1 MGCSHSSGTKEI
13 NTNFGATGL
22 HVGRDGDVDLTSRS
36 LDFLLPKYI
45 DLIRRDKLHTARR
58 LHLSEN
64 RLYNLGKELTLLP
77 DIEELYIDGNRFDR
91 VPAVLGS
98 MENLRLINASMNPLG
113 QQARALDV
121 LPRMEKLTNVILRDC
136 SLCVIPDSLL
146 RCPFL
151 KELDL
156 SHNLNMQFSGVEF
169 STLPSL
175 QILRIANCGI
185 RGEIPTGVRGITTLA
200 TLDISENF
208 FNFDDLDFFGPNL
221 PLTLTELHLRGM
233 HLVAVPQVVVQ
244 LRKLSYLD
252 LAENALETL
261 DVLAG
266 RLVRKLGPSNAF
278 FGSAPNLVAEA
289 NEDIVSVVSHG
300 STRIG
305 MSQLS
310 RAGRIAN
317 VPQPI
322 PLKRLSLRACDLRT
336 LPKYFHKLTNLV
348 DIDLSENE
356 QLNDPNM
363 TLFSLSNLQEVNIV
377 GCPFAEN
384 RNLAHNEWF
393 DIARLYK
400 LHTINWEVWKGV
412 HNMNPYRTKVPFEI
426 CGLQL
431 QYINGIKLRPK
442 LFVGDAVQT
451 IINLLLDGYLKVD
464 LALDDGLVYSYAEA
478 TRALNPLESFF
489 FDSSKDDEKHVTG
502 NTQRGRSKM
511 RGNTCFEN
519 GKRSSSPSSSSSSWN
534 KKVRREALQI
544 AISRYIFFLT
554 MQAANYDAVIVP
566 PADVMAIHYAQMTQD
581 PISYRRDCEAIC
593 GQVLNC
599 NYNLFFLEQ
608 KVRPQAVKEAL
619 VGSRRVW
626 NMIVHTTQKDL
637 FWLRYE
643 FWERR
648 EKDFVE
654 KISSPRNDKANRN
667 GENNNTFAA
676 DDAKAPTS
684 PSSPSPKTRSPK
696 TPSQQTPP
704 PPAAFAAVKVPCA
717 PPCNGADL
725 GNLSNVDAVG
735 DLCSVLDFSITAHF
749 TEQGTD
755 RFVASLVRFFSVNK
769 RFLGC
774 AESIAGQHLDWTR
787 YVKYLAL
794 YAQIQR
800 LKQPK
805 QQEKRVSQLEM
816 ASGNNSFVSP
826 DAYLPQPMVAE
837 EFLPRVPQ
845 RQLTRLGLRT
855 GLAHA
860 CANSVSTS
868 LQGSIEQSW
877 NDSPVTGRN
886 SDAGGRR
893 LQQSMPTS
901 EPVPTI
907 GISLLLYS
915 HRTLHAKYYQA
926 LALLGIETID
936 IDWDETYDA
945 VEATMRAWMLLY
957 DELYVKDAEGAFCL
971 SDGLHPLQGNDDRR
985 ETSQSQP
992 RTALRRP
999 GSKRPNRSLRRTIL
1013 CSAGG
1018 EHVIFDN
1025 CGSKRKFIAS
1035 IRTYMHAHLHTI
1047 YMWAE
1052 KREREKEK
1060 KKRRSKRIPGRRGRH
1075 EERAVVTNIMI
1086 LKSLCIYV

>member
-1 MGCSHSSGTKEI
+1 MGCSQSSGRKEV

-36 LDFLLPKYI
+36 LDILLPKYI

-121 LPRMEKLTNVILRDC
+121 LPRMEKLTSVILRDC
-136 SLCVIPDSLL
+136 SLSVIPESLL

-156 SHNLNMQFSGVEF
+156 SHNLNMQFAGVEF
-169 STLPSL
+169 SALPSL

-185 RGEIPTGVRGITTLA
+185 RGEIPTGVRGITTLV
-200 TLDISENF
+200 TLDISGNF
-208 FNFDDLDFFGPNL
+208 FNFDDLDFFGPHL

-266 RLVRKLGPSNAF
+266 RLVRKLGPSSAF
-278 FGSAPNLVAEA
+278 FGTAPNVVTEA
-289 NEDIVSVVSHG
+289 NEDNVSVVSHG

-363 TLFSLSNLQEVNIV
+363 TLFSLSNLQVVNIV

-393 DIARLYK
+393 DIAHLYK

-451 IINLLLDGYLKVD
+451 IINLLVDGYLKVD

-478 TRALNPLESFF
+478 TRALNQLESFF

-502 NTQRGRSKM
+502 NTQRGRPKM
-511 RGNTCFEN
+511 GGNTHFGN
-519 GKRSSSPSSSSSSWN
+519 GKRSPLPSSLPN
-534 KKVRREALQI
+534 KKVRRDALQI

-581 PISYRRDCEAIC
+581 PISYRKDCEAIC

-608 KVRPQAVKEAL
+608 KMRPQAVKEAL

-648 EKDFVE
+648 ERDFLE
-654 KISSPRNDKANRN
+654 KSSSPQNDKTNRN
-667 GENNNTFAA
+667 VENRNAFAA
-676 DDAKAPTS
+676 DDAKAPTTP
-684 PSSPSPKTRSPK
+684 PSSPSPKTPSPK
-696 TPSQQTPP
+696 TPPT
-704 PPAAFAAVKVPCA
+704 AFAAVKVPCA
-717 PPCNGADL
+717 PPYNGADL

-769 RFLGC
+769 RFLDC

-826 DAYLPQPMVAE
+826 DAYLPQPMVTE
-837 EFLPRVPQ
+837 ELLPKVPQ
-845 RQLTRLGLRT
+845 RQLTRLGLRA
-855 GLAHA
+855 GLAYA
-860 CANSVSTS
+860 RANSVGTS
-868 LQGSIEQSW
+868 QRGSIEQSR

-893 LQQSMPTS
+893 LQQGMPMS

-971 SDGLHPLQGNDDRR
+971 GDGLNCFHGNDDKK
-985 ETSQSQP
+985 ETSQSEP
-992 RTALRRP
+992 RTAIRRP
-999 GSKRPNRSLRRTIL
+999 GSKRVSRLLRRTIL

-1018 EHVIFDN
+1018 EHVIF
-1025 CGSKRKFIAS
+1025 
-1035 IRTYMHAHLHTI
+1035 
-1047 YMWAE
+1047 
-1052 KREREKEK
+1052 
-1060 KKRRSKRIPGRRGRH
+1060 
-1075 EERAVVTNIMI
+1075 
-1086 LKSLCIYV
+1086 